1 MPQEP
6 PERSSSGDG
15 CISIWPCSCRSLLRP
30 TIAHIATGTSTGH
43 SGDCA
48 TVSHASHRCRVC
60 THPGGRVGS
69 TARHACALKMLA
81 ISRHGRRPHGPVRS
95 RRWGIHEPRRRAG
108 PECSDR
114 SFSKCRP
121 QRAGLECSDRSFSKC
136 RPQHQP
142 CGCDGHDVAEE
153 GCVARAS
160 SSPTQRDHV
169 QVRVARLDRT

>member
-1 MPQEP
+1 MLVSVP
-6 PERSSSGDG
+6 PPPHNCTHRHRHEHRAQPCARAGAQPCARAGGDVRS
-15 CISIWPCSCRSLLRP
+15 
-30 TIAHIATGTSTGH
+30 
-43 SGDCA
+43 CA
-48 TVSHASHRCRVC
+48 AVSHAAHRRRVC

-69 TARHACALKMLA
+69 TARHARALKMLA
-81 ISRHGRRPHGPVRS
+81 ISRHGRRPHGPVRF